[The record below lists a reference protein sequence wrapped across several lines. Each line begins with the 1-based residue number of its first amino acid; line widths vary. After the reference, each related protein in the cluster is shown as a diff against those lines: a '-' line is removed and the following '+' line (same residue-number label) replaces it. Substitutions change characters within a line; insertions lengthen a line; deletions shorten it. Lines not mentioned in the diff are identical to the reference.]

1 MQLLTKVMIA
11 LHEVTQ
17 TVEQLL
23 RQSEHLLLVF
33 RLLVLYPGD
42 MNHVED
48 TQEVLFTRH
57 EDLLL
62 KSLTPERGIVGEG
75 QLQGRLKGHEHDDE
89 VNRLTTVLDIFRVV
103 LASQFVDV
111 AAHTLDVLLQITLLI
126 LRRLGIHIFL
136 IRHERHLR
144 VYDGILT
151 LRIVQDNVGLHLL
164 ARLVVLQRT
173 AQLVAESR
181 LHLIMDTLREPLRRQ
196 QVTEDN
202 LTHVTAHL
210 VVASEH
216 VRQTLGLLAQ
226 LLRLLHHQLDL
237 LSEGCRVG
245 GRVLLVLRDGLLHVR
260 DSLLQ
265 RLGDAR
271 HRLRVRL
278 LQLRRTLFQHLLR
291 HIHELGITFLLLL
304 EFLTLRRFHLLVQQF
319 QLTALRLRL
328 GMQRLVLLLQMVH
341 PTRDSVQ
348 LFVAH
353 R

>member
-23 RQSEHLLLVF
+23 RQSEHLLLVL
-33 RLLVLYPGD
+33 RLLVLHPGD

-62 KSLTPERGIVGEG
+62 ESLTPERGIVGKG

-103 LASQFVDV
+103 LAGQFVDV

-151 LRIVQDNVGLHLL
+151 LRIVQDHVGLHLL

-196 QVTEDN
+196 QV
-202 LTHVTAHL
+202 A
-210 VVASEH
+210 
-216 VRQTLGLLAQ
+216 
-226 LLRLLHHQLDL
+226 
-237 LSEGCRVG
+237 
-245 GRVLLVLRDGLLHVR
+245 
-260 DSLLQ
+260 
-265 RLGDAR
+265 
-271 HRLRVRL
+271 
-278 LQLRRTLFQHLLR
+278 
-291 HIHELGITFLLLL
+291 
-304 EFLTLRRFHLLVQQF
+304 
-319 QLTALRLRL
+319 
-328 GMQRLVLLLQMVH
+328 
-341 PTRDSVQ
+341 
-348 LFVAH
+348 
-353 R
+353 